1 MYMAPRR
8 IRLVALLSLFALVA
22 ARCGANSQ
30 TVEVTRVV
38 LENTTREGEPA
49 IVTRIVREQREV
61 VATPI
66 PAPQPGSET
75 FTAPDP
81 SRLVITLPGEPATL
95 DPALAGDA
103 LGMGILHDMLES
115 LIAYDPVDPTR
126 FVPVLATEV
135 PSEANGLISADG
147 TTFTFPIREGV
158 TFHDGGPL
166 EPHDVAYSIRR
177 GLLQSD
183 PGSPQWM
190 FIESIMGYSSGDITE
205 PIADGAFAADPA
217 GLEANAAADELLAT
231 CEAVME
237 AVAFNDEAGMVTI
250 HLARPYSSFLS
261 VIANLLL
268 ITDQE
273 WAVANGAWDGD
284 CATWHHHYAP
294 GIEKST
300 LSLIANGTG
309 PFQLEH
315 WSPGTEFVLV
325 ANPEYWRTDDTPLFP
340 GGPSGVAAIPRII
353 LNVNDVEWSTAL
365 LQMIR
370 GDSDL
375 VAFLPEDQG
384 VVQKEIG
391 EFCDYKTGD
400 CVPNPDSPDGLLRK
414 WDSLPNFARTD
425 LFMNF
430 NISPLS
436 PYIGSGKL
444 DGEGIP
450 PDFFSDVDVRKAM
463 ATCFDYDTYLHDVL
477 LEGGIRNNGPII
489 TGMLGYNE
497 DGPIYDHD
505 PEACARHLAQAWGG
519 VLPEIGFRFSLI
531 YISGTDQTANTIGA
545 ILQEQLAAINEKYR
559 LELVG
564 LAFPSFL
571 SAAQANQA
579 PMFLGGWLEDFHDP
593 HNWAQ
598 PYTIGIFAGRQ
609 NMPEELRG
617 RFRELVEAGI
627 ATTDPEAREQ
637 AYFALQQL
645 YYDTAPAVILGQ
657 ASNYRIE
664 PRYIEGWYFD
674 MASFTPMYAL
684 SLKSR

>member
-1 MYMAPRR
+1 MIMAPRR
-8 IRLVALLSLFALVA
+8 MTRFALLSLFALA
-22 ARCGANSQ
+22 AAGCGAKPQ

-38 LENTTREGEPA
+38 IETTTEQGEPA
-49 IVTRIVREQREV
+49 VVTRIVREQQEV
-61 VATPI
+61 VATATP
-66 PAPQPGSET
+66 PPQPGSET
-75 FTAPDP
+75 FFAPDP
-81 SRLVITLPGEPATL
+81 SRLVITLPGDPATL

-103 LGMGILHDMLES
+103 LGMAVLHDMLES
-115 LIAYDPVDPTR
+115 LIAYDPLDPTR

-135 PSEANGLISADG
+135 PNAENGLISADG

-158 TFHDGGPL
+158 SFHDGNSL
-166 EPHDVAYSIRR
+166 EPHDIAYSIRR

-190 FIESIMGYSSGDITE
+190 FIGSIMGYGGGDITE
-205 PIADGAFAADPA
+205 GIGGGAFAGDPT
-217 GLEANAAADELLAT
+217 GLASAPPEELLAT

-237 AVAFNDEAGMVTI
+237 AVAFDDEAGTVTI

-261 VIANLLL
+261 VIANLLM
-268 ITDQE
+268 IIDQE

-284 CATWHHHYAP
+284 CATWQHHYAP

-309 PFQLEH
+309 PYQLEY
-315 WSPGTEFVLV
+315 WTPGTELVLV
-325 ANPEYWRTDDTPLFP
+325 ANPQYWRTDDTPLFP

-353 LNVNDVEWSTAL
+353 LNVNDIEWSTAL
-365 LQMIR
+365 LQTLR

-391 EFCDYKTGD
+391 EFCDYKTGE
-400 CVPNPDSPDGLLRK
+400 CVPNPDGPDGLLRK

-430 NISPLS
+430 NISPVS

-450 PDFFSDVDVRKAM
+450 PDFFSDLDVRKAM
-463 ATCFDYDTYLHDVL
+463 ATCFDYDTYLNDVL

-497 DGPIYDHD
+497 DGPMHEFD
-505 PEACARHLAQAWGG
+505 PEACARHLEQAWGG

-531 YISGTDQTANTIGA
+531 YVGGNDQTANTIGA

-571 SAAQANQA
+571 GAAQANQA
-579 PMFLGGWLEDFHDP
+579 PMYLSGWVEDFHDP

-598 PYTIGIFAGRQ
+598 PYTVGLFARRQ
-609 NMPEELRG
+609 NMPEELRD
-617 RFRELVEAGI
+617 RFGELVEAGI

-645 YYDTAPAVILGQ
+645 YYETAPAVILGQ

>member
-1 MYMAPRR
+1 MIMAPRR
-8 IRLVALLSLFALVA
+8 IRLVALLSLFVLVA
-22 ARCGANSQ
+22 ARCGANPQ

-38 LENTTREGEPA
+38 VETTTEESGPA
-49 IVTRIVREQREV
+49 VVTRIVHRLRQI
-61 VATPI
+61 VATPT
-66 PAPQPGSET
+66 PSPEPGSKT
-75 FTAPDP
+75 FVAPDP
-81 SRLVITLPGEPATL
+81 SRLVITAPGEPATL
-95 DPALAGDA
+95 DPALAGDVLSMA
-103 LGMGILHDMLES
+103 VLHDILES
-115 LIAYDPVDPTR
+115 LIAYDPIDPTR

-135 PSEANGLISADG
+135 PSEENGLISADG

-158 TFHDGGPL
+158 SFHDGSPL

-190 FIESIMGYSSGDITE
+190 FIESILGYVGGDITE
-205 PIADGAFAADPA
+205 QISGGAFAGDPV
-217 GLEANAAADELLAT
+217 GLASAPPAELLAT
-231 CEAVME
+231 CEAVMA
-237 AVAFNDEAGMVTI
+237 AVTFDDDAGTVTI

-273 WAVANGAWDGD
+273 WAVANGAWDSD
-284 CATWHHHYAP
+284 CATWQRHYAP
-294 GIEKST
+294 GVERST
-300 LSLIANGTG
+300 LSPIANGTG
-309 PFQLEH
+309 PFQLEN
-315 WSPGTEFVLV
+315 WMPGRQFVLV
-325 ANPEYWRTDDTPLFP
+325 ANPAYWRTDDTPLFP

-353 LNVNDVEWSTAL
+353 LNVSDIEWSTAL
-365 LQMIR
+365 LQTLR

-391 EFCDYKTGD
+391 EFCDYKTGE
-400 CVPNPDSPDGLLRK
+400 CVPNPDEPDGLLRK

-430 NISPLS
+430 NISPAS
-436 PYIGSGKL
+436 AYIGSGKL

-463 ATCFDYDTYLHDVL
+463 ATCFDYDTYLNDVL

-497 DGPIYDHD
+497 DGPLYDHD
-505 PEACARHLAQAWGG
+505 PEACARHLEQAWGG

-531 YISGTDQTANTIGA
+531 YVSGNDQTANTIGA

-564 LAFPSFL
+564 LALPSYL
-571 SAAQANQA
+571 GAAQANQA
-579 PMFLGGWLEDFHDP
+579 PMFVGGWVEDFHDP

-617 RFRELVEAGI
+617 RFGELIEAGI
-627 ATTDPEAREQ
+627 ATTDPAAREQ

-684 SLKSR
+684 SLRSR